1 MNPVLPAAANVRA
14 VVVGIERYPGL
25 GLPFDAPGTVQ
36 GALNFARWLVL
47 DRGVPAGG
55 VSLWLNPLIDAGLA
69 QPVQQAELALR
80 VQQAGLAGTALQAFN
95 RSDFAAAMAKPS
107 AALAGGSFLVVYFC
121 GHGVVYGPTAQ
132 QYLVLPEATADQF
145 QCIDTLN
152 WRTLFKSAGW
162 QRFGHQLWITDACRN
177 QWGEAMKPLPA
188 LWQPGD
194 AQPVRQCVMFSCAT
208 GETAAIDAQQGPRFT
223 RSLIEQ
229 LAGAPLSNGW
239 PDYEAALRGASAAM
253 NQGADQSQLP
263 TLLGEDW
270 GGLPMGGGVQGWQQ
284 LMKIFGAINL
294 PYRTTWLPYVMS
306 AQGLQAVGPPP
317 IDLQSAV
324 ERLQGLAPRDGVPP
338 LLDFAERAARA
349 SDNPALRKWV
359 DAQATPQQQAEL
371 LVRMGNAA
379 CHARLS
385 LFYRDDAGPPR
396 VGAELQVLD
405 AGGGVKPW
413 QPLPEKN
420 VAGDDV
426 CAALGEWLQEVF
438 AYVGDHKLE
447 LEIELFL
454 PRKLLTSAAY
464 DTATV
469 PLLGG
474 DLRLGEDHPALLRC
488 ADRYKIKNGVRLQR
502 LRSNAPAILARLDDP
517 PAQPMRWARKG
528 ETAQALRTP
537 FLAVDKAAP
546 VWLGF
551 DPEVCGD
558 ESPLDAALS
567 EGLPAVL
574 WLRAPPGAA
583 GLAALEAEL
592 HQLLRASAFQLPA
605 KLSAWRKRQTDK
617 AGSTVALLLDDPE
630 RLPALM
636 QHAWAQPGG

>member
-1 MNPVLPAAANVRA
+1 MNPALPAAANVRA

-25 GLPFDAPGTVQ
+25 GPLFDARGTVQ
-36 GALNFARWLVL
+36 GALNFARWLVR
-47 DRGVPAGG
+47 DCGVPAGG
-55 VSLWLNPLIDAGLA
+55 LSLWLNPLIDAGLA
-69 QPVQQAELALR
+69 PHVQQAELKQRVQQAELAG
-80 VQQAGLAGTALQAFN
+80 AALQTFN
-95 RSDFAAAMAKPS
+95 RSDFASAMAQPS
-107 AALAGGSFLVVYFC
+107 GALAGGGFLIVYFC
-121 GHGVVYGPTAQ
+121 GHGVASGFTAQ

-188 LWQPGD
+188 LWQPGEV
-194 AQPVRQCVMFSCAT
+194 QPVRQCVMSSCAT

-229 LAGAPLSNGW
+229 LAGVPLSNGW
-239 PDYEAALRGASAAM
+239 PDFEAALRGASAAM

-270 GGLPMGGGVQGWQQ
+270 GGLRMGSGLQGWQQ
-284 LMKIFGAINL
+284 LMEIFGNINL
-294 PYRTTWLPYVMS
+294 PYRTTWLPYVMR

-317 IDLQSAV
+317 GDLQSAV

-349 SDNPALRKWV
+349 SDDPALRKWV

-371 LVRMGNAA
+371 KERMKNAA

-385 LFYRDDAGPPR
+385 LYYRDDAGPPR
-396 VGAELQVLD
+396 IGAELQVLD
-405 AGGGVKPW
+405 AGGGIKPW
-413 QPLPEKN
+413 QPPPEKN
-420 VAGDDV
+420 VVGGDV

-438 AYVGDHKLE
+438 AYVGDHELE

-454 PRKLLTSAAY
+454 PRKLLTAAAY
-464 DTATV
+464 DTAAV
-469 PLLGG
+469 PMPDGER
-474 DLRLGEDHPALLRC
+474 RLGEDHPALLRC
-488 ADRYKIKNGVRLQR
+488 ADRYKLKNGARLQR

-517 PAQPMRWARKG
+517 PALPMRWAQQG
-528 ETAQALRTP
+528 ETAQALRLP
-537 FLAVDKAAP
+537 FLAIDKTAP

-551 DPEVCGD
+551 DPKVCGD
-558 ESPLDAALS
+558 ESPLDAALL

-583 GLAALEAEL
+583 GLAALEVEL
-592 HQLLRASAFQLPA
+592 HQLLRFSAFRLPA
-605 KLSAWRKRQTDK
+605 ELSAWRKRQPDE
-617 AGSTVALLLDDPE
+617 AGRTVALLLDDPE
-630 RLPALM
+630 RLPALVK
-636 QHAWAQPGG
+636 HGWDQPGG